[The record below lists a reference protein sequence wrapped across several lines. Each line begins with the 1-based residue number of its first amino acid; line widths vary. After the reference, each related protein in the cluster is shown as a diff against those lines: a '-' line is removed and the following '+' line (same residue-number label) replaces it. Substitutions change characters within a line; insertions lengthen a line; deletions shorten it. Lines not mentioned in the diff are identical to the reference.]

1 MPACANPLF
10 LKWVKEFHAEKNYK
24 KRGGPPRAT
33 GYENAIRG
41 IQACT
46 TKFEHPSELK
56 GVPGV
61 GPTCIERLIE
71 KLEGHC
77 ARNGIDMPQPKGR
90 AKKQARPKE
99 TSESLGLVQRLRN
112 LERETR
118 SQDDEDEN
126 SEDEGRPSV
135 CANPLFLQWVQEF
148 HDKKDYR
155 KRGGPPRATGYEN
168 ALRSIEACTTKYE
181 HPMELAVLTGVGPTC
196 IDRLTEKLEAYCE
209 LEGIE
214 MPEYRPKTKQRALS
228 KKKEPTQTLKTGAE
242 AIPVKKR
249 TTAKKRKSNANE
261 SDEDYQPLQKR
272 RTGRNS
278 QTRE

>member
-10 LKWVKEFHAEKNYK
+10 LKWVKGFHAEKNYK

-61 GPTCIERLIE
+61 GPTCIERLTE
-71 KLEGHC
+71 KLEGHW

-99 TSESLGLVQRLRN
+99 TSDSLGLLQRLRD

-118 SQDDEDEN
+118 SQEDEDEN
-126 SEDEGRPSV
+126 SEDETGPSV

-148 HDKKDYR
+148 HDEKDYR

-168 ALRSIEACTTKYE
+168 ALRSIEVCTTKYE

-214 MPEYRPKTKQRALS
+214 MPEYRPKTKQRGVTD
-228 KKKEPTQTLKTGAE
+228 PTHTLHWLIIFVYHQTF
-242 AIPVKKR
+242 
-249 TTAKKRKSNANE
+249 
-261 SDEDYQPLQKR
+261 QKR
-272 RTGRNS
+272 GNPHRRS
-278 QTRE
+278 RAQKQFLLRREQPR